1 VALPLCRGNKTTF
14 AAWLGIFSCLPECH
28 FGSSVRTCVSSDPL
42 LVFKMSDVDDAAQ
55 DIDEE
60 SELMMESHVTWFCI
74 NCCPLAFE
82 CTTAA
87 FKRAHCFGATPEEAR
102 ARLSLHLQ
110 KSSLHKQIVDKDEAD
125 CHSAGVHIDEELWA
139 ADHGQESQK
148 SAEQAAQKK
157 RKTAHHATPWG
168 GPKQP
173 SMPPKDAL
181 RRLIV
186 EAVQTEVARGSGAAS
201 SSGDFAG
208 GGPGA
213 ALIRFTRPPTAL
225 VRAPAQMITVPKA
238 ALQSAAD
245 ALNRG
250 IAGTEHAR
258 KMMASGMVCF
268 EQERDTLKASLEVL
282 KEQLGGAIG
291 S

>member
-1 VALPLCRGNKTTF
+1 MALLLCRGNKNTF

-28 FGSSVRTCVSSDPL
+28 FGSSVLTCVSSNQL
-42 LVFKMSDVDDAAQ
+42 LVSKMSDVDDAAQ

-60 SELMMESHVTWFCI
+60 SELPMESHVTWFCI
-74 NCCPLAFE
+74 NACPFAFE
-82 CTTAA
+82 CSSAA

-102 ARLSLHLQ
+102 AQLSLHLLR
-110 KSSLHKQIVDKDEAD
+110 SSNHKEIVDQDVAD

-148 SAEQAAQKK
+148 SAQQAAQKK
-157 RKTAHHATPWG
+157 RKTAHAPPWG

-173 SMPPKDAL
+173 SMPPRDAL
-181 RRLIV
+181 RRLIN
-186 EAVQTEVARGSGAAS
+186 EEMQTAVARGSCGAS
-201 SSGDFAG
+201 SSNDLGG
-208 GGPGA
+208 GGPAA
-213 ALIRFTRPPTAL
+213 ALIRFTRPQTAL
-225 VRAPAQMITVPKA
+225 VSAPRQMVSVPKA
-238 ALQSAAD
+238 ALQSVAD

-282 KEQLGGAIG
+282 KEQLDGAIG